1 MFENLK
7 PLQADPI
14 LGLMAEYR
22 GDKNKNKIDL
32 GVGVY
37 KDNNGNTPIMMSVS
51 SAEKY
56 RLENEKTKAYIGPAG
71 SEHFNQKIKNLI
83 YGSSHQAI
91 KDNRISSVQTPG
103 GCGALRVGAELI
115 KKASKKTTI
124 WVSDPTWANHVPLL
138 GNAGLK
144 IKTYSYYN
152 PETKALDKANMLQDI
167 SKIPAGDVVLL
178 HGCCHNPSGV
188 DLEHSDW
195 EAIVNLAL
203 KNQFV
208 PFVDLA
214 YLGLGNGIDEDAF
227 GLRLLAERCPE
238 VIVASSF
245 SKNFGLYRE
254 RTGAL
259 QVLNSSSSEKA
270 ITQSQLGATVRGM
283 YSMPPAHGAAIV
295 ETILSDSSLESSWRN
310 ELKEMRDRIN
320 TLRNLVS
327 QRLSDQTNLDFSF
340 IKNQKGMFS
349 FLGIEK
355 VKIKRLKE
363 QFSIYIVDS
372 SRINIAGL
380 SSNNMDYFVNSIADV
395 IKHN

>member
-51 SAEKY
+51 SAEKC

-152 PETKALDKANMLQDI
+152 PKTKALDKANMLQDI

-214 YLGLGNGIDEDAF
+214 YLGLGDGIDEDAF

-355 VKIKRLKE
+355 EKIKRLKE

-395 IKHN
+395 IKHD

>member
-395 IKHN
+395 IKHD

>member
-214 YLGLGNGIDEDAF
+214 YLGLGDGIDEDAF

-355 VKIKRLKE
+355 EKIKRLKE

>member
-1 MFENLK
+1 M
-7 PLQADPI
+7 
-14 LGLMAEYR
+14 
-22 GDKNKNKIDL
+22 
-32 GVGVY
+32 
-37 KDNNGNTPIMMSVS
+37 
-51 SAEKY
+51 
-56 RLENEKTKAYIGPAG
+56 
-71 SEHFNQKIKNLI
+71 
-83 YGSSHQAI
+83 
-91 KDNRISSVQTPG
+91 
-103 GCGALRVGAELI
+103 
-115 KKASKKTTI
+115 
-124 WVSDPTWANHVPLL
+124 
-138 GNAGLK
+138 
-144 IKTYSYYN
+144 
-152 PETKALDKANMLQDI
+152 
-167 SKIPAGDVVLL
+167 L

-214 YLGLGNGIDEDAF
+214 YLGLGDGIDEDAF

-355 VKIKRLKE
+355 EKIKRLKE